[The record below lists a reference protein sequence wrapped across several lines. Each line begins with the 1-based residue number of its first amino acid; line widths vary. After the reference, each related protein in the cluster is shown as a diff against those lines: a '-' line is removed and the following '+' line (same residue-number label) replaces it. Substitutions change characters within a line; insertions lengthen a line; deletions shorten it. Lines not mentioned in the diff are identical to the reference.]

1 MSNNENSSPAQIST
15 MSTPITEAVPESTI
29 PVTSAGSSALGV
41 SISSPAQGL
50 TVNQGTSN
58 LIDPLLGNQIHTE
71 TNITKRQNESVGIS
85 NMNTQTTM
93 DRRSL
98 IASRDWLTTA
108 TAGTQI
114 FKDQFPYC
122 LFSSPSFPG
131 AFALGI
137 HEYVNSTAVEFT
149 LQVSASPFSV
159 GILQLI
165 WTPSFSAD
173 LNKFGSPADSFS
185 SRDSTNPDN
194 AIDCY
199 SMLLNIGEGNTA
211 TLTVPLTNVLSILR
225 TKTYRTLWTG
235 TNPQVNFSPE
245 NFNFWGSIA
254 FNVFNKLEGI
264 TADEDQNLGVK
275 LWARLIEP
283 QTSLLRPYRDP
294 ITLASSS
301 TQGAM
306 MSVAAAVG
314 SALAAAAPTL
324 AVGAATTIVG
334 AAANGISHKVGKKCT
349 YYTEIGEDPLCVN
362 MALTNDH
369 RSIISLGYDV
379 KDFADTSTDLSD
391 SPAET
396 DFKGIA
402 ARRSRISI
410 TPWEAS
416 STLDRPL
423 IAFDCHPMTGLTL
436 VSGTANNY
444 LKMSNIAFSALSFAY
459 WRGSL
464 TYTFEV
470 VGNSYTRGALM
481 VVYQPKGDTTTV
493 NDAVSATAYPH
504 SVINIAETRK
514 FSLRVPYNSQTAW
527 SRTPLVRPLNGGLS
541 LIAPDTLGKLSVL
554 ILNPIRTNTASTLT
568 SLDLNIYAHSCDID
582 FRSPYLNGNIAPTSY
597 IYTIP
602 NELQDPSP
610 EPILET
616 IALDPEISS
625 DLVTNSGNLE
635 VDPLPGAEVFGPGSD
650 PTPTSLMSN
659 PHTDIRQLLTRRT
672 AVASGELSN
681 EYTLITIPLPN
692 IGLRHAADIDVPNVR
707 QYPVASF
714 YNLLSGCYAYQTG
727 SQVVSLITGNNTG
740 QNCTAVA
747 QIVFNGDEN
756 WVPEFTRGLKIT
768 VSDALT
774 FAAVLENDAS
784 LVFNLALNARREIGI
799 PWYNMISQLLAGP
812 IYNRSDDNST
822 AVPTYMPFAFLK
834 IYIRAIVATE
844 FLLTQNVGPNF
855 QFSQFLGAPKFILYD
870 PNQTDPPIEAPRF
883 GRVTLPR
890 VMRSNRPIDRDDYYT
905 QADTGSDS
913 TSNSSTTSSELPPWR
928 TSNHHPDNPRFFLPP
943 RIMPK
948 PLLQDGRVAL
958 PHVHSTVSST
968 EPKST
973 QMDQIKVLTNV
984 LRCTLCPS
992 KPTSPIA
999 FIRHLQSSH
1008 PRDYVDIDV
1017 PCPFCRKSGRLA
1029 SWADHNPECKMY
1041 DRLECPHCKTVVANG
1056 IKLKHHIENAH
1067 PDSTKG
1073 TALDFRN
1080 KILVVGSS
1088 SCSQNF
1094 QTQMFA
1100 PHALVQLGQAA
1111 EKLTSILPTE
1121 NIQVSLD
1128 HLTSAATCSSASI
1141 IDALSGVSAATQ
1153 KLSSATDEVTNL
1165 IPGIHD
1171 FFDVGTESFKKM
1183 NEIFTSLQGAFAAV
1197 AQPTQDESQ
1206 ILKNRTRI
1214 FASAARAVRDKDWE
1228 PIFTEIFLEMFDR
1241 FTLVDPIIM
1250 TVGLKAILMLI
1261 SPTSKMHSILSSTIL
1276 ARASLTVEKL
1286 IPDSWK
1292 DIFGTVFQAAEDDTI
1307 TFGKAILL
1315 LFSFG
1320 GVVLSG
1326 IQSPTAFFRDFAK
1339 NFTFLNLGRSATS
1352 LSVLVDSINLLKKWI
1367 QERYFGRS
1375 IWEGYDWL
1383 LKNREVIGAF
1393 QADYFEFL
1401 EYPLNK
1407 ILNSSLLRSRAIKI
1421 SETAKLIAGN
1431 LSKIK
1436 VGSNEISCLQKQAE
1450 FFIQLAKQSRQVP
1463 PGKIRVRPTVV
1474 TFQGDSQC
1482 GKTFLAST
1490 ALPHYI
1496 NQLMRW
1502 PQEPV
1507 FMVSSATE
1515 DFMSGY
1521 SQQMITMID
1530 DLLQMK
1536 EGKDLTGFVNMIGN
1550 APYRVNMAAL
1560 EEKGTQFLSEVV
1572 IVTMNQPHPK
1582 VDKFVS
1588 HPPAIYNRL
1597 YDHYFHVVPKPAY
1610 NKGGRLD
1617 LLKMRE
1623 NGIVDPDDYLD
1634 FYRQRYVNETRT
1646 PVVENPLAGEK
1657 LDFFEIVSIIVQSIR
1672 DEEITVEQ
1680 HSEETPSTATF
1691 AEFPQNVLPDH
1702 WDTQFQAP
1710 SRYATRSFK
1719 ILTIVQALAKIR
1731 NGVNFAT
1738 DQAFRDIQYLMQED
1752 YSDNILMGLDWNYIF
1767 AQTCYGKT
1775 LYLHESQDAA
1785 HIFAKTSGV
1794 PLKFWHNIH
1803 TCDPHVVRYVKISMG
1818 SSGSGNVVYDFIWK
1832 SWKRISQTYTSWCS
1846 SYPILM
1852 NLLKWYA
1859 ISIALHLALHG
1870 GVATYLWWT
1879 ATVPESPD
1887 EIEDNEKAQKEK
1899 DQDDMASLLFPS
1911 GTQAS
1916 WYNAGSPS
1924 TGARGKVTVVRPT
1937 GMKGQSRV
1945 APSKTQSD
1953 IPALFP
1959 VIRRNTVRLTC
1970 CGFSIRAIG
1979 WKKDIVLLN
1988 RHFAQTIPDGAT
2000 VTLERWTPNT
2010 STARLET
2017 FQLKFNVLDT
2027 VNFIYTDDQPI
2038 DLVMWRTGW
2047 KTGTF
2052 KDISNHFLR
2061 EADLSRVT
2069 GQSGYR
2075 VSDVI
2080 TNFSNFAYTDC
2091 EMPFDAASMTSIVIP
2106 VAIVA
2111 RGVGAPGIC
2120 GSPWVV
2126 TNPSYFGTMG
2136 KICGIHAF
2144 GGKDIVGAIPMTIEG
2159 LESTELAL
2167 PGASFQPSQVTFQMA
2182 VDEDADTQLI
2192 FHDFHGRVSP
2202 QDAFVQPRRTELQPS
2217 PIFGEVCD
2225 VTHEPAVLSNRDPRL
2240 MNPAVFDVDLCRKT
2254 DRKSSWFNKESEV
2267 NLAVNAII
2275 DDLTVLPIKLVPRL
2289 LTLDEAIN
2297 GVDGPPHMAETGL
2310 EMRNSPGYPW
2320 NKLSNGKGKYPYFQE
2335 RPQEDGERLKY
2346 DMKDPTL
2353 IARVN
2358 ERMTLAMS
2366 GRIPDNSVWLD
2377 CMKDE
2382 LRPKAKCASGATR
2395 IINAPPL
2402 DLMISTNVLFGAFRI
2417 FFMDPD
2423 LVGLPLESALGVD
2436 PRASWPDYGIL
2447 YRQAMSLFGVDFSKF
2462 DSSQLAEFYRQIA
2475 KIINTWYRKFQVDKT
2490 HLDQDCLARETVAF
2504 EIGHTLH
2511 LYGATLY
2518 TDDHGLPSGVPGGF
2532 TTIFNIMV
2540 NMMLARIT
2548 FIRTGLHVSTYRV
2561 HTRNIFLGDDGLHAV
2576 MKSADPKVNS
2586 ALLKYNRIELAKV
2599 AAEIG
2604 MTVTMPD
2611 KISELTPFDTFEEI
2625 SFLKS
2630 SFIDQVI
2637 PGYYLP
2643 GMDKKTIGNLLNWY
2657 RPRKNPD
2664 QFRTNVQEA
2673 LKFAA
2678 PHGKAYYNQ
2687 LLEDL
2692 KNNGKMQVLYPGN
2705 ELQALLQ
2712 PFEPVFYSTYLP
2724 FGLDAPETTPLFDF
2738 PFEN

>member
-1 MSNNENSSPAQIST
+1 MKMSNNENRSPAQMT
-15 MSTPITEAVPESTI
+15 ATPIVESVPESTI

-71 TNITKRQNESVGIS
+71 TNITKRMNESVGIS

-98 IASRDWLTTA
+98 VASRDWLTSA
-108 TAGTQI
+108 NPGTQI

-137 HEYVNSTAVEFT
+137 HEYLNAAAVEFT

-173 LNKFGSPADSFS
+173 LNKFGTAADTFAN
-185 SRDSTNPDN
+185 RDTTNPDN

-225 TKTYRTLWTG
+225 TSTYRTLWTG
-235 TNPQVNFSPE
+235 TTAQTNFTPE
-245 NFNFWGSIA
+245 NFNFWGNIA
-254 FNVFNKLEGI
+254 INVFNKLEGI
-264 TADEDQNLGVK
+264 TAEEDQNLGVK

-294 ITLASSS
+294 ITSSPFQS
-301 TQGAM
+301 QGAM

-314 SALAAAAPTL
+314 SALASAAPSL
-324 AVGAATTIVG
+324 AVGAASTIVG
-334 AAANGISHKVGKKCT
+334 AAAQGIAHKVGKKCT

-369 RSIISLGYDV
+369 RSILSLGYDT
-379 KDFADTSTDLSD
+379 KDFADTITDLSD
-391 SPAET
+391 SPAEV

-402 ARRSRISI
+402 ARRSRINRI
-410 TPWEAS
+410 AWEAS
-416 STLDRPL
+416 SPLDTPL
-423 IAFDCHPMTGLTL
+423 LTFPCHPMTGISLIT
-436 VSGTANNY
+436 GTVNNI
-444 LKMSNIAFSALSFAY
+444 LKMSNLAFSALSFAY

-481 VVYQPKGDTTTV
+481 VVYQPKDDATLIT
-493 NDAVSATAYPH
+493 DAVSATAYPH

-527 SRTPLVRPLNGGLS
+527 SRTPLVRSLDGNLS
-541 LIAPDTLGKLSVL
+541 LIAPDNLGKLSII
-554 ILNPIRTNTASTLT
+554 ILNPIRTNSASTLT
-568 SLDLNIYAHSCDID
+568 SLDVNVYAHSVDID
-582 FRSPYLNGNIAPTSY
+582 FRTPYLNGSVAPTSY
-597 IYTIP
+597 IYTNP
-602 NELQDPSP
+602 PVFLTGE
-610 EPILET
+610 EPVLET
-616 IALDPEISS
+616 ISLAPEDSE
-625 DLVTNSGNLE
+625 LVTQAGNLE

-650 PTPTSLMSN
+650 PTPTSLMPNS
-659 PHTDIRQLLTRRT
+659 HTDIRQLLTRRT
-672 AVASGELSN
+672 AVASGYLPS

-692 IGLRHAADIDVPNVR
+692 IGLRHSSEISNPLVR
-707 QYPVASF
+707 QYPVPSF

-727 SQVVSLITGNNTG
+727 SQVVSLITGNNAS
-740 QNCTAVA
+740 QAVTAVA

-756 WVPEFTRGLKIT
+756 WTSEFSRGLSIT
-768 VSDALT
+768 NTDLAT
-774 FAAVLENDAS
+774 FNMVQENDAS
-784 LVFNLALNARREIGI
+784 IIFNLAMNTRREIGI
-799 PWYNMISQLLAGP
+799 PWYNMVSQLLSGP
-812 IYNRSDDNST
+812 IFNRSDDDST
-822 AVPTYMPFAFLK
+822 SIPTYMPYAFLK
-834 IYIRAIVATE
+834 IYIHGTAQDE
-844 FLLTQNVGPNF
+844 FMLTQNVGPNF
-855 QFSQFLGAPKFILYD
+855 QFSQFLGAPRFILYD
-870 PNQTDPPIEAPRF
+870 PLELSPVDLSRN
-883 GRVTLPR
+883 GRVNMPR
-890 VMRSNRPIDRDDYYT
+890 VKRSLRTIDDGEILETEAGDEPIVPDFSK
-905 QADTGSDS
+905 GPSDL
-913 TSNSSTTSSELPPWR
+913 TRAQNLPP
-928 TSNHHPDNPRFFLPP
+928 PP
-943 RIMPK
+943 
-948 PLLQDGRVAL
+948 GRVASPPAHL
-958 PHVHSTVSST
+958 VASSKEAKRSPT
-968 EPKST
+968 
-973 QMDQIKVLTNV
+973 DIIKVLVNIYP
-984 LRCTLCPS
+984 CSLCPA
-992 KPTSPIA
+992 KPTNPVA

-1008 PRDYVDIDV
+1008 PREYADIDV
-1017 PCPFCRKSGRLA
+1017 PCPFCKKFGRLA
-1029 SWADHNPECKMY
+1029 KWSEHNINCSVY
-1041 DRLECPHCKTVVANG
+1041 DKLKCPHCPVVVSNG
-1056 IKLKHHIENAH
+1056 IKLMHHLENAH
-1067 PDSTKG
+1067 PNSEET
-1073 TALDFRN
+1073 LDFQSKIFVVRN
-1080 KILVVGSS
+1080 
-1088 SCSQNF
+1088 SCSKNF
-1094 QTQMFA
+1094 ETQMFA
-1100 PHALVQLGQAA
+1100 PAALVQLGHAA

-1141 IDALSGVSAATQ
+1141 IDALSGVNAATQ
-1153 KLSSATDEVTNL
+1153 KLGAATDEVTNL
-1165 IPGIHD
+1165 VPVISE
-1171 FFDVGTESFKKM
+1171 FFDIGTESFKRM
-1183 NEIFTSLQGAFAAV
+1183 NEIFTSLQGAFSAV
-1197 AQPTQDESQ
+1197 ASPTMDEKQ
-1206 ILKNRTRI
+1206 IAKNRTRI
-1214 FASAARAVRDKDWE
+1214 FASTARAIRDRDWE
-1228 PIFTEIFLEMFDR
+1228 PIFTEIFLEIFDR
-1241 FTLVDPIIM
+1241 FTLVDPILM
-1250 TVGLKAILMLI
+1250 TLGLKAILMLI
-1261 SPTSKMHSILSSTIL
+1261 SPTSKMHSILNSTLL
-1276 ARASLTVEKL
+1276 ARSSLVVEKL

-1292 DIFGTVFQAAEDDTI
+1292 ETFGTVFQSAEDDHI

-1315 LFSFG
+1315 LFSYG

-1326 IQSPTAFFRDFAK
+1326 LQTPTAFFRDFAK
-1339 NFTFLNLGRSATS
+1339 NFSFLNLARSAAS
-1352 LSVLVDSINLLKKWI
+1352 LSVLVESINQLKKWI
-1367 QERYFGRS
+1367 QERFFGRS

-1383 LKNREVIGAF
+1383 LKNRETIGAF
-1393 QADYFEFL
+1393 QADYFEYV

-1421 SETAKLIAGN
+1421 GETAKLIAAN

-1490 ALPHYI
+1490 ALPYYI
-1496 NQLMRW
+1496 NNLMRW

-1597 YDHYFHVVPKPAY
+1597 YDHYFHVKPKEAF
-1610 NKGGRLD
+1610 NKNGRLD
-1617 LLKMRE
+1617 ITKVRDL
-1623 NGIVDPDDYLD
+1623 GIVDPDDYLD
-1634 FYRQRYVNETRT
+1634 FYRQKYIDEVRV
-1646 PVVENPLAGEK
+1646 PAIENPLAGEK
-1657 LDFFEIVSIIVQSIR
+1657 LDFFEIVSLIIQSIR

-1680 HSEETPSTATF
+1680 HSEETHTTTF
-1691 AEFPQNVLPDH
+1691 KEFPQNFLPEH
-1702 WDTQFQAP
+1702 WDTHFQAP
-1710 SRYATRSFK
+1710 TRNLSRAGK
-1719 ILTIVQALAKIR
+1719 ILQIVQDLAKIEVGFVPPEADK
-1731 NGVNFAT
+1731 N
-1738 DQAFRDIQYLMQED
+1738 FRDIQYLMQED
-1752 YSDNILMGLDWNYIF
+1752 YSDNVLMGLDWNFIF
-1767 AQTCYGKT
+1767 ANVCYGKT
-1775 LYLHESQDAA
+1775 LFLHESQDAA
-1785 HIFAKTSGV
+1785 HLLAQSTGT
-1794 PLKFWHNIH
+1794 PTKFWHHIH
-1803 TCDPHVVRYVKISMG
+1803 TCDAHVIRYAKISLS
-1818 SSGSGNVVYDFIWK
+1818 SSGSGNPAYDFIWK
-1832 SWKRISQTYTSWCS
+1832 SWRKISATYTSWCN
-1846 SYPILM
+1846 SYPIFM
-1852 NLLKWYA
+1852 DLLKWYA
-1859 ISIALHLALHG
+1859 ISIAFHVALVG
-1870 GVATYLWWT
+1870 GIMGCDSLISWWT
-1879 ATVPESPD
+1879 TTPHLDDPTHD
-1887 EIEDNEKAQKEK
+1887 EEIRKERE
-1899 DQDDMASLLFPS
+1899 QEDMASLLFPQ

-1924 TGARGKVTVVRPT
+1924 SGARGKVKVVRPT
-1937 GMKGQSRV
+1937 GIKGQSRV
-1945 APSKTQSD
+1945 APTQTQSD
-1953 IPALFP
+1953 IPPLFP
-1959 VIRRNTVRLTC
+1959 VIRRNTVRLSS

-1979 WKKDIVLLN
+1979 WKKDIILLN
-1988 RHFAQTIPDGAT
+1988 RHFAQTIPDGAN
-2000 VTLERWTPNT
+2000 VVMERWTPNVAT
-2010 STARLET
+2010 SRLET
-2017 FQLKFNVLDT
+2017 FQLKFNVEDT
-2027 VNFIYTDDQPI
+2027 VNLMYTDDQPI

-2061 EADLSRVT
+2061 EEDLSRVT

-2080 TNFSNFAYTDC
+2080 TNFSNFAYTDM
-2091 EMPFDAASMTSIVIP
+2091 EIPFDRASMSPIVIP
-2106 VAIVA
+2106 IAIVA
-2111 RGVGAPGIC
+2111 RGVGTPGIC

-2126 TNPSYFGTMG
+2126 TNPRYFGTMG

-2144 GGKDIVGAIPMTIEG
+2144 GGDEIVGAIPMTIEG
-2159 LESTELAL
+2159 LESTELVL
-2167 PGASFQPSQVTFQMA
+2167 PGVSFQPSQVTFQMA
-2182 VDEDADTQLI
+2182 VDEEAETELI
-2192 FHDFHGRVSP
+2192 FHDFHGRVGP
-2202 QDAFVQPRRTELQPS
+2202 RDAFVQPRRTELQPS
-2217 PIFGEVCD
+2217 PIFGEVCE

-2240 MNPAVFDVDLCRKT
+2240 VNPSSFDVDLCRKT

-2267 NLAVNAII
+2267 NSAVLGII
-2275 DDLTVLPIKLVPRL
+2275 DDLSVLPISLTPRL
-2289 LTLDEAIN
+2289 LSLDEAIN
-2297 GVDGPPHMAETGL
+2297 GVDGPPFMAETGL

-2320 NKLSNGKGKYPYFQE
+2320 NKLSNGKGKFPYFQE
-2335 RPQEDGERLKY
+2335 RIQIEGERLKY
-2346 DMKDPTL
+2346 DMKDPVL
-2353 IARVN
+2353 KARVE
-2358 ERMTLAMS
+2358 ERMNLALE
-2366 GRIPDNSVWLD
+2366 GKIPDNSIWLD

-2402 DLMISTNVLFGAFRI
+2402 DLMIVMNVLFGAFRI
-2417 FFMDPD
+2417 FFMDPA

-2436 PRASWPDYGIL
+2436 PRTSWPDYGIL
-2447 YRQAMSLFGVDFSKF
+2447 YKQAMSLFGVDFTKF
-2462 DSSQLAEFYRQIA
+2462 DSSQLAEFYRQIT
-2475 KIINTWYRKFQVDKT
+2475 KIINAWYRKFQI
-2490 HLDQDCLARETVAF
+2490 DQTDIDRECLARETLAF

-2511 LYGATLY
+2511 LFGSTLY

-2548 FIRTGLHVSTYRV
+2548 FMRTGLHVSTYRV

-2576 MKSADPKVNS
+2576 MKSDDPRVNE

-2604 MTVTMPD
+2604 MIVTMPD
-2611 KISELTPFDTFEEI
+2611 KVSDLTPFDHFEDI
-2625 SFLKS
+2625 TFLKS
-2630 SFIDQVI
+2630 GFIDKVI

-2678 PHGKAYYNQ
+2678 PHGKAYYNE

-2692 KNNGKMQVLYPGN
+2692 RNNGKMQVLYPGN

-2712 PFEPVFYSTYLP
+2712 PFELVFYSTYLP

>member
-1 MSNNENSSPAQIST
+1 MKMSNNQNSSPAQMT
-15 MSTPITEAVPESTI
+15 STPIVEAVPESTV
-29 PVTSAGSSALGV
+29 PVTASGSSAMGV
-41 SISSPAQGL
+41 SISSPAQGI

-58 LIDPLLGNQIHTE
+58 LIDPLMGNQIHTE

-98 IASRDWLTTA
+98 IASRDWLTA
-108 TAGTQI
+108 AQPGTQI

-122 LFSSPSFPG
+122 LFASPSFPG

-149 LQVSASPFSV
+149 MQVSASPFSV

-165 WTPSFSAD
+165 WTPSHSSD
-173 LNKFGSPADSFS
+173 LNKFGTAADSFS
-185 SRDSTNPDN
+185 ARTTMNPDN

-211 TLTVPLTNVLSILR
+211 TLTVPLTNLLSILR
-225 TKTYRTLWTG
+225 TSTYRTLWNG
-235 TNPQVNFSPE
+235 TNPQINFTPE
-245 NFNFWGSIA
+245 NFNLWGSIA
-254 FNVFNKLEGI
+254 INVFNKLEGI

-294 ITLASSS
+294 ITLASSN

-314 SALAAAAPTL
+314 SALAAAAPSL
-324 AVGAATTIVG
+324 AVGAATTVVG
-334 AAANGISHKVGKKCT
+334 AAAQGIAHKVGKKCT
-349 YYTEIGEDPLCVN
+349 YYTELGEDPLCVN

-369 RSIISLGYDV
+369 RSILSLGYDT
-379 KDFADTSTDLSD
+379 KDFADTTTDLSD
-391 SPAET
+391 SPAEL

-402 ARRSRISI
+402 SRRSRIFRV
-410 TPWEAS
+410 PWEAS

-423 IAFDCHPMTGLTL
+423 LSFPLHPMTGTNL
-436 VSGTANNY
+436 VTGNINNI
-444 LKMSNIAFSALSFAY
+444 LNVSNIAFSALSFAY

-470 VGNSYTRGALM
+470 VGNSYTRGAIM
-481 VVYQPKGDTTTV
+481 VVYQPKGDTTPV
-493 NDAVSATAYPH
+493 NDAVAATAYPH

-527 SRTPLVRPLNGGLS
+527 SRTPLIRPLNGGMQ
-541 LIAPDTLGKLSVL
+541 LIAPDTLGTLSII

-568 SLDLNIYAHSCDID
+568 ALDTNVYIHSVDID
-582 FRSPYLNGNIAPTSY
+582 YRSPYLNGSIAPTSF
-597 IYTIP
+597 IF
-602 NELQDPSP
+602 ELPPP
-610 EPILET
+610 EFESDLPMIET
-616 IALDPEISS
+616 ISLAPEESNFE
-625 DLVTNSGNLE
+625 TEAGNLE

-650 PTPTSLMSN
+650 PTSSSLMPNS
-659 PHTDIRQLLTRRT
+659 HTDIRQLLTRRT
-672 AVASGELSN
+672 AVASGNLTN
-681 EYTLITIPLPN
+681 EFTLITIPLPN
-692 IGLRHAADIDVPNVR
+692 IGLRHPSASGLPASR
-707 QYPVASF
+707 QYPVPSF

-727 SQVVSLITGNNTG
+727 SQVVSIITGNNTG
-740 QNCTAVA
+740 QVVTAVA

-756 WVPEFTRGLKIT
+756 WTSEFTRGLQIT
-768 VSDALT
+768 ATDAANY
-774 FAAVLENDAS
+774 AAVLENDAS
-784 LVFNLALNARREIGI
+784 LVFNLALNSRREIGI
-799 PWYNMISQLLAGP
+799 PWYNMVSQLLSGP
-812 IYNRSDDNST
+812 IFNRSDDDST
-822 AVPTYMPFAFLK
+822 AIPTYMPFAFLK
-834 IYIRAIVATE
+834 IYIQSPVETDYLI
-844 FLLTQNVGPNF
+844 TQNVGPNF

-870 PNQTDPPIEAPRF
+870 PNEINPPPTRS
-883 GRVTLPR
+883 GRVNFPR
-890 VMRSNRPIDRDDYYT
+890 VTRSLRSIDDGEILET
-905 QADTGSDS
+905 EAGFSSSSDS
-913 TSNSSTTSSELPPWR
+913 VFRLP
-928 TSNHHPDNPRFFLPP
+928 NPPSRPP
-943 RIMPK
+943 SRI
-948 PLLQDGRVAL
+948 GRVAL
-958 PHVHSTVSST
+958 PLVQSTASSKV
-968 EPKST
+968 PKLC
-973 QMDQIKVLTNV
+973 QMDTIKVLTNV
-984 LRCTLCPS
+984 LTCTLCPA
-992 KPTSPIA
+992 KPTSPVA

-1008 PRDYVDIDV
+1008 PREYVNIDV
-1017 PCPFCRKSGRLA
+1017 PCPFCRKSGLLA
-1029 SWADHNPECKMY
+1029 NWAAHNPDCKMF
-1041 DRLECPHCKTVVANG
+1041 DKLQCPKCPVIVANG
-1056 IKLKHHIENAH
+1056 IKLNHHIVNAH
-1067 PDSTKG
+1067 PDS
-1073 TALDFRN
+1073 APLDFQN
-1080 KILVVGSS
+1080 KILTVGSA
-1088 SCSQNF
+1088 CSQNF
-1094 QTQMFA
+1094 ETQMFA

-1111 EKLTSILPTE
+1111 EKLTSILPNE

-1128 HLTSAATCSSASI
+1128 HLTTAATCSSASVI
-1141 IDALSGVSAATQ
+1141 EALAGVNNMTQ
-1153 KLSSATDEVTNL
+1153 KLSTATGEFANL
-1165 IPGIHD
+1165 VPTINE

-1183 NEIFTSLQGAFAAV
+1183 NEIFTSLQGAFSAV
-1197 AQPTQDESQ
+1197 ATPTTDENQ

-1214 FASAARAVRDKDWE
+1214 FASTARAIRDKDWE

-1241 FTLVDPIIM
+1241 FTLVDPILM

-1261 SPTSKMHSILSSTIL
+1261 DPTSRMHSILNSTIL
-1276 ARASLTVEKL
+1276 ARSSLFVEKL

-1292 DIFGTVFQAAEDDTI
+1292 DMFGTVFQSAEDDHI

-1326 IQSPTAFFRDFAK
+1326 LQTPTAFFRDFAK
-1339 NFTFLNLGRSATS
+1339 NFSFLNLGRSATS
-1352 LSVLVDSINLLKKWI
+1352 LSVLVESINQLKKWI
-1367 QERYFGRS
+1367 QERFFGRS

-1383 LKNREVIGAF
+1383 LKNRETIGAF

-1431 LSKIK
+1431 LAKIRL
-1436 VGSNEISCLQKQAE
+1436 GSNEISNLQKQAE

-1572 IVTMNQPHPK
+1572 VVTMNQPHPK

-1597 YDHYFHVVPKPAY
+1597 YDHYFHVVPKPAF
-1610 NKGGRLD
+1610 NKNGRLD
-1617 LLKMRE
+1617 IVKIRE
-1623 NGIVDPDDYLD
+1623 RGIVDPDDYLD
-1634 FYRQRYVNETRT
+1634 FYRQRYTDEVRI
-1646 PVVENPLAGEK
+1646 PAVENPLAGEK
-1657 LDFFEIVSIIVQSIR
+1657 LSFFEIVSLVVQSIR
-1672 DEEITVEQ
+1672 DEEITVEM
-1680 HSEETPSTATF
+1680 HAEESPAPTF
-1691 AEFPQNVLPDH
+1691 AEFPDTHLPDH

-1710 SRYATRSFK
+1710 ARYATRAAK
-1719 ILTIVQALAKIR
+1719 ILTIVRNLAKIYQ
-1731 NGVNFAT
+1731 GSTYVVPQ
-1738 DQAFRDIQYLMQED
+1738 DQTFKDIQYLIQED

-1785 HIFAKTSGV
+1785 HLLAQTTGL
-1794 PLKFWHNIH
+1794 PTRFWHKIH
-1803 TCDPHVVRYVKISMG
+1803 MCDPHVIRYVKISLG
-1818 SSGSGNVVYDFIWK
+1818 ASGSGNPAYDFIWK
-1832 SWKRISQTYTSWCS
+1832 SWRKMSQTYTSWCS

-1852 NLLKWYA
+1852 HVLKWYA
-1859 ISIALHLALHG
+1859 ISFAVNMAVLG
-1870 GVATYLWWT
+1870 GAAAYNWWT
-1879 ATVPESPD
+1879 TSPLEVPNETED
-1887 EIEDNEKAQKEK
+1887 REEIQKRK
-1899 DQDDMASLLFPS
+1899 DQEDMASLLFPQ

-1924 TGARGKVTVVRPT
+1924 SGARGKVKVARPT
-1937 GMKGQSRV
+1937 GIKGQAPRV
-1945 APSKTQSD
+1945 APTQTQSD
-1953 IPALFP
+1953 IPPLFP
-1959 VIRRNTVRLTC
+1959 IIRKNTVRLSS

-1979 WKKDIVLLN
+1979 WKKDIILLN

-2000 VTLERWTPNT
+2000 VTMERWTPNT
-2010 STARLET
+2010 ATSRLET
-2017 FQLKFNVLDT
+2017 FQLKYNVANT
-2027 VNFIYTDDQPI
+2027 AFFIYTDDRPI

-2047 KTGTF
+2047 KTGSF
-2052 KDISNHFLR
+2052 KDISNHWIR
-2061 EADLSRVT
+2061 ESDLDRVT
-2069 GQSGYR
+2069 GKNGYR

-2080 TNFSNFAYTDC
+2080 TNFSNFAYTDM
-2091 EMPFDAASMTSIVIP
+2091 EIPFDRASMSPIVIP
-2106 VAIVA
+2106 LAIVA
-2111 RGVGAPGIC
+2111 RGVGSPGIC

-2126 TNPSYFGTMG
+2126 TSPRYFGTMG

-2144 GGKDIVGAIPMTIEG
+2144 GNEEIVGAIPMTIEG
-2159 LESTELAL
+2159 LESTELVL
-2167 PGASFQPSQVTFQMA
+2167 PGTSFQPSQVTFQMA
-2182 VDEDADTQLI
+2182 VDEDADTQLV
-2192 FHDFHGRVSP
+2192 FHDFHGRVGP
-2202 QDAFVQPRRTELQPS
+2202 RDAFVQPRRTELQPS
-2217 PIFGEVCD
+2217 PIFNEVCD

-2240 MNPAVFDVDLCRKT
+2240 TNPADFDVDLCRKT

-2267 NLAVNAII
+2267 TMAVNAII
-2275 DDLTVLPIKLVPRL
+2275 DDLTVLPINLVPRL

-2297 GVDGPPHMAETGL
+2297 GVDGPPFMAETGL

-2320 NKLSNGKGKYPYFQE
+2320 NKLSNGKGKFPYFEE

-2358 ERMTLAMS
+2358 ERMTLAMQ
-2366 GRIPDNSVWLD
+2366 GRIPDNSIWLD

-2402 DLMISTNVLFGAFRI
+2402 DLMIAMNVLFGAFRI

-2423 LVGLPLESALGVD
+2423 HVGLPLESALGVD
-2436 PRASWPDYGIL
+2436 PRTVWPDYGIL

-2462 DSSQLAEFYRQIA
+2462 DSSQLAEFYRQIT
-2475 KIINTWYRKFQVDKT
+2475 KIINAWYRMFQVDKT
-2490 HLDQDCLARETVAF
+2490 HIEQECLARETLAF

-2511 LYGATLY
+2511 LFGATLY

-2548 FIRTGLHVSTYRV
+2548 YIRTGLHVSTYRT

-2576 MKSADPKVNS
+2576 MRSEDPRINE
-2586 ALLKYNRIELAKV
+2586 ALLKYNRIELARV
-2599 AAEIG
+2599 ASEIG

-2611 KISELTPFDTFEEI
+2611 KISALTPFDTFEEI

-2630 SFIDQVI
+2630 SFLDNVI

-2678 PHGKAYYNQ
+2678 PHGKAYYNE
-2687 LLEDL
+2687 LLSDL
-2692 KNNGKMQVLYPGN
+2692 RNNGKMQVLYPGN

-2712 PFEPVFYSTYLP
+2712 PFETVFYSTYLP

-2738 PFEN
+2738 PFDN